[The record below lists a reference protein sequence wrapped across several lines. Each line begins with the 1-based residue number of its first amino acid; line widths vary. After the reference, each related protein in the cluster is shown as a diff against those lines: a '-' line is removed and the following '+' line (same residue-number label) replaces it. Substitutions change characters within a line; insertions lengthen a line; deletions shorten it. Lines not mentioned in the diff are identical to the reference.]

1 MGIKRRKP
9 PKRGYQDRLNAALG
23 SLDLPAVGIGRVSVF
38 HDANCPMLSGG
49 PCRCVPDI
57 SINTGDGDVAVVG
70 PDGSV
75 SRVKQS

>member
-38 HDANCPMLSGG
+38 HDANCPMPAADPVAACLISRSTPAMVMWLLSARMVRSAG
-49 PCRCVPDI
+49 
-57 SINTGDGDVAVVG
+57 
-70 PDGSV
+70 
-75 SRVKQS
+75 